1 MKLLYII
8 GFLGCF
14 LPSMTFAGVLN
25 CFDTAKRGLQ
35 ASQGQL
41 ELMAD
46 NIPNILIGQQ
56 GLRET
61 HLRERRE
68 FIRQGIE
75 SGRLND
81 VHSYTPFHQSLLTM
95 AALYGFKD
103 LVLILIEKGADING
117 VAHREDA
124 CPLHFAIE
132 SERGDMVKIL
142 IEKGANVNGRAD
154 LASPLSQIFQIFFK
168 NYRKKMDY
176 DQKLISGEYGQEKPE
191 DLTHM
196 KEVYESFMKDNEKK
210 MLLLIEYGADL
221 DEKILEYMGND
232 EDFKAKVL
240 KAQSKNRKE
249 LDAQGQAPYIFGFG
263 EDPVHKEFRRL
274 KDLIDKHPISLLM
287 STPMEEAS
295 DSGNTLEQQDK

>member
-75 SGRLND
+75 SGRLNQVD
-81 VHSYTPFHQSLLTM
+81 ASSRQSLLTL
-95 AALYGFKD
+95 AISEGFRD
-103 LVLILIEKGADING
+103 LVLLLIEKGENIEGVPGEIAFPLGKAIICGRFDSIEVLIGHGADVNRKYRIPIILEIGGTTNLWG
-117 VAHREDA
+117 SLLDREYT
-124 CPLHFAIE
+124 
-132 SERGDMVKIL
+132 R
-142 IEKGANVNGRAD
+142 
-154 LASPLSQIFQIFFK
+154 FK
-168 NYRKKMDY
+168 DRDRNR
-176 DQKLISGEYGQEKPE
+176 
-191 DLTHM
+191 
-196 KEVYESFMKDNEKK
+196 F
-210 MLLLIEYGADL
+210 LLLIEYGANLSAEIL
-221 DEKILEYMGND
+221 DDIRINPN
-232 EDFKAKVL
+232 FKAKV
-240 KAQSKNRKE
+240 E
-249 LDAQGQAPYIFGFG
+249 EAQGKVAGCTSSY
-263 EDPVHKEFRRL
+263 RMRL
-274 KDLIDKHPISLLM
+274 NI
-287 STPMEEAS
+287 
-295 DSGNTLEQQDK
+295 TLEIMNFNIL